1 MTSQPL
7 PVDEQSMRILT
18 DELAQQVLNQVAPEE
33 LVLYDETAQEYYA
46 DPQALLD
53 PKRRDEALGFGLELA
68 MLTPVVIAVAQSVMQ
83 WLAGAVVEAAVKESS
98 PSVVSYLRRLF
109 RGADKARPGEGR
121 AHRRL
126 DGGSPDH
133 GPVSGCV
140 RRKQHLAGPNPHAWR
155 PAGRSTR
162 VSLPHHDPVRRDPGG
177 HARVRPVRRRL
188 VTRPAA
194 R

>member
-7 PVDEQSMRILT
+7 PVDEHSMRILT

-53 PKRRDEALGFGLELA
+53 PKRRDESLGFGLELA

-109 RGADKARPGEGR
+109 RGADKARP
-121 AHRRL
+121 A
-126 DGGSPDH
+126 
-133 GPVSGCV
+133 
-140 RRKQHLAGPNPHAWR
+140 A
-155 PAGRSTR
+155 
-162 VSLPHHDPVRRDPGG
+162 
-177 HARVRPVRRRL
+177 
-188 VTRPAA
+188 RPAA
-194 R
+194 LTVDQARQVRAVAYQKALAAGLEPARAALIADSTAGALITAR

>member
-53 PKRRDEALGFGLELA
+53 PKRRDEALGSGLELA

-109 RGADKARPGEGR
+109 RGADKARPASRPTALTADQARQVR
-121 AHRRL
+121 A
-126 DGGSPDH
+126 
-133 GPVSGCV
+133 VAYQ
-140 RRKQHLAGPNPHAWR
+140 KALAAGLE
-155 PAGRSTR
+155 PARAALIADSTAGA
-162 VSLPHHDPVRRDPGG
+162 LIT
-177 HARVRPVRRRL
+177 AR
-188 VTRPAA
+188 
-194 R
+194 